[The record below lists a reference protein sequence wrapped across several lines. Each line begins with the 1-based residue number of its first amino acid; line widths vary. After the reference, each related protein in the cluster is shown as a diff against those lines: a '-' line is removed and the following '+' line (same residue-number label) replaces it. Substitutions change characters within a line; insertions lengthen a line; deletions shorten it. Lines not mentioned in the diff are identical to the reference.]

1 MRKPEAETTI
11 EAHPS
16 TAASMQ
22 NSSDTKLHC
31 NGNGLPEKATFAD
44 ALR

>member
-1 MRKPEAETTI
+1 MKKPEAVTTI

-16 TAASMQ
+16 AAASMQ
-22 NSSDTKLHC
+22 NRSDTKLQC
-31 NGNGLPEKATFAD
+31 NGNGLPEKAPFAD